1 VKEMLALSKKEILT
15 ELKKLGIN
23 TSPELKSCL
32 KEYKIYYT
40 LQNHHILSPKKY
52 ILQNISHRNGM

>member
-1 VKEMLALSKKEILT
+1 MLALSRKEILT

-32 KEYKIYYT
+32 KEYKAYYT
-40 LQNHHILSPKKY
+40 MQNHHILSPKRY
-52 ILQNISHRNGM
+52 IRQKNSQRNRM